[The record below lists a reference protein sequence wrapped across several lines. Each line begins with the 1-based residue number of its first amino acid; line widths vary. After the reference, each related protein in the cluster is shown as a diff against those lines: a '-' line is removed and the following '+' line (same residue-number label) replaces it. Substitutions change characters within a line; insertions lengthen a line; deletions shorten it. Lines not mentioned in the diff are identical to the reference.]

1 MFSPYLLQVSVTQH
15 SSVTLR
21 QLSFGEATSRPH
33 GHAAPEGPLSSFWGY
48 VGHWSPSGRYFPP
61 AFLVF
66 TLSHNRH
73 MPYLKTVISVTSIT
87 INVKRQHLS
96 ARFFRGKGRV
106 ILIAWPSA
114 CHIGDPFGLLI
125 TTNDLGRSMLP
136 SELRQQLA
144 QFLWYPEQLSVWA
157 TVLWCYS

>member
-73 MPYLKTVISVTSIT
+73 MPYPE
-87 INVKRQHLS
+87 NGH
-96 ARFFRGKGRV
+96 FG
-106 ILIAWPSA
+106 
-114 CHIGDPFGLLI
+114 HIDHDECEKATPFG
-125 TTNDLGRSMLP
+125 T
-136 SELRQQLA
+136 
-144 QFLWYPEQLSVWA
+144 FL
-157 TVLWCYS
+157 